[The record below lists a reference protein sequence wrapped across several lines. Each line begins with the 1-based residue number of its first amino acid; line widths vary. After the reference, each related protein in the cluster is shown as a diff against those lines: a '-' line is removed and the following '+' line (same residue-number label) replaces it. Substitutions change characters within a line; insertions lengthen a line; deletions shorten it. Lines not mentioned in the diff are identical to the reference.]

1 MQIKAKAVARIL
13 GGHAAGGGFLC
24 RCPVATHGK
33 GRGDLRPSLAVRDG
47 DRALVY
53 NCFAGC
59 DPRDVRAAIDKL
71 DVNGAPRLNTSPAPT
86 HVKKRKTTTADA
98 LGLWRAALPV
108 AGTPVETYLHARGF
122 TESPPATIR
131 FLQRYP
137 YSSRKSFACMIAAVQ
152 APTREIVAVQ
162 LTFLHSGGRRKADVP
177 EPRRAI
183 GPLGAGALRLA
194 PVAEHIGLSEGFET
208 AWAAQ
213 LIHEMPVWAVLGNKR
228 YLKVL
233 LPSEVKRVTI
243 FADDDAPGL
252 LYAEKFR
259 EARPALEVA
268 IATPG
273 GGMNDFS
280 EVRQREGAGAKAGRD
295 VIRVR

>member
-1 MQIKAKAVARIL
+1 MQIKAQSIARLL

-24 RCPVATHGK
+24 HCPVVSHGK
-33 GRGDLRPSLAVRDG
+33 GRGDLRPSLAISDG
-47 DRALVY
+47 DHALIY

-59 DPRDVRAAIDKL
+59 DPCDVRAAIDKL
-71 DVNGAPRLNTSPAPT
+71 NVNGAPRFKAVPAPARA
-86 HVKKRKTTTADA
+86 KAKTTTAEA
-98 LGLWRAALPV
+98 LHLWRAAQPV
-108 AGTPVETYLHARGF
+108 AGTSAETYLRARGF
-122 TESPPATIR
+122 AERPPATIR
-131 FLQRYP
+131 FLPRYP

-162 LTFLHSGGRRKADVP
+162 LTFLHCGGQRKADVP

-194 PVAEHIGLSEGFET
+194 PVAEHIGLAEGFET

-213 LIHEMPVWAVLGNKR
+213 LMHDMPVWAALGNKR

-233 LPSEVKRVTI
+233 FPSEVKRVTI

-259 EARPALEVA
+259 EGRPELGVA

-273 GGMNDFS
+273 SGMNDFS
-280 EVRQREGAGAKAGRD
+280 QLWQREGRAAKPARELGA
-295 VIRVR
+295 VR

>member
-1 MQIKAKAVARIL
+1 MQIKAKVLARIL
-13 GGHAAGGGFLC
+13 GGHPAGRGFLC
-24 RCPVATHGK
+24 HCPVASHGK
-33 GRGDLRPSLAVRDG
+33 GRGDLRPSLAVCDG
-47 DRALVY
+47 DRALIY

-71 DVNGAPRLNTSPAPT
+71 DVNRTSRFEASPALARA
-86 HVKKRKTTTADA
+86 KRKTTTADA
-98 LGLWRAALPV
+98 LDLWRTAQPI
-108 AGTPVETYLHARGF
+108 AGTPVETYFHARGF
-122 TESPPATIR
+122 EEPPPATIR
-131 FLQRYP
+131 FLPRYP
-137 YSSRKSFACMIAAVQ
+137 YSSRKSFACMISAVQ

-162 LTFLHSGGRRKADVP
+162 LTFLHSGGQRKADVL

-194 PVAEHIGLSEGFET
+194 PVAEHIGLAEGFET

-213 LIHEMPVWAVLGNKR
+213 LVYDMPVWAALGNKR

-233 LPSEVKRVTI
+233 FPAEVKRVTI

-259 EARPALEVA
+259 EERPALGVA
-268 IATPG
+268 ITTPG
-273 GGMNDFS
+273 GGSNDFS
-280 EVRQREGAGAKAGRD
+280 QLWQREGGGAKATRD
-295 VIRVR
+295 LTVVR